1 MPQGPLRVTS
11 PVGSPKY
18 QQLHD
23 VLVSDIQRL
32 PEGSPLPTERELA
45 ERYSVS
51 RSTVRLALG
60 QLLRE
65 QRVTRRQG
73 KGTFVARHKIVQS
86 LELTSHTEGMR
97 SQGIVPGSKLLD
109 VRRVSAA
116 ADVSAALR
124 VAPDAEVLRLER
136 LRLADGDPI
145 AIETVYL
152 DATRFDGITA
162 ALLEDQSLYRLLS
175 SDYDVTLASAEETIE
190 VSLAGEREAALLN
203 VWVGAPLLMF
213 SRCSIDVRGAPVE
226 YVCSLYRGDRFQF
239 KTRLEPPGSVRREA
253 VPDVRLRTA
262 RREDAGSLARVF
274 IDAWRGSYR
283 GVVDEDILDALDANA
298 VTEWLGRLV
307 VTGPQRTVLAEDS
320 RGEVEGFVRFGDDV
334 DDPRSGH
341 IAALYVSP
349 QRAGRG
355 VGTRLLRYAIAE
367 LVSAGPR
374 SITLW
379 VFEKN
384 GAARQFYGGLGF
396 EPDGSRRVEQEY
408 RADEIRLVRRATFD
422 DVSRASTS
430 VARG

>member
-1 MPQGPLRVTS
+1 M
-11 PVGSPKY
+11 GSPKY

-32 PEGSPLPTERELA
+32 PEGSALPTERELA
-45 ERYSVS
+45 EHYDVS
-51 RSTVRLALG
+51 RSTVRQALS

-73 KGTFVARHKIVQS
+73 RGTFVARHKIVQS

-109 VRRVSAA
+109 VRRVPAA
-116 ADVSAALR
+116 DDVSAALR

-152 DATRFDGITA
+152 DALRFDGITA
-162 ALLEDQSLYRLLS
+162 ALVQDQSLYRLLS
-175 SDYDVTLASAEETIE
+175 SVYDVTLASAEETIE
-190 VSLAGEREAALLN
+190 VSLAGEREATLLN

-213 SRCSIDVRGAPVE
+213 SRCSVDVGGVPIE

-239 KTRLEPPGSVRREA
+239 KTRLEPPGSLRREA
-253 VPDVRLRTA
+253 VSDARLRTA
-262 RREDAGSLARVF
+262 RRDDAGSLARVF

-283 GVVDEDILDALDANA
+283 GVVDESILDALDTNA

-307 VTGPQRTVLAEDS
+307 VTGPQRTVLAENS

-349 QRAGRG
+349 QSAGKG
-355 VGTRLLRYAIAE
+355 IGTRLLRYAISE
-367 LVSAGPR
+367 LVSAGTRP
-374 SITLW
+374 ITLW

-384 GAARQFYGGLGF
+384 DAARAFYSGLGF

-408 RADEIRLVRRATFD
+408 QADEIRLVRSAAYD
-422 DVSRASTS
+422 DVSRTS
-430 VARG
+430 ALATRG